1 MSQIKKIPFFFVIG
15 RARSGTTLLRT
26 MFDAHPNV
34 IIPLESPLIMH
45 LNRKYGNIKSWNKSN
60 LLLFYQDVLKI
71 KDFNKWDI
79 DREIL
84 KKKIL
89 SQSEETNFRELIS
102 LIYLQ
107 SKSLFL
113 KEDIKLI
120 GDKNPVYSISIKSI
134 FRLYPDARYIHLQR
148 DYRAHILSMI
158 NAGLY
163 AKDIVALAYRWKYSA
178 KLLAKLKLKY
188 PDNFYSVK
196 YEDLVCN
203 PEKYMKQLCAFLD
216 IDYHSDMINYH
227 VKLNSFYKEFEDK
240 IEDHH
245 KRVFKPIDG
254 SRINS
259 WKTELTSQQIE
270 IADFVVG
277 EWADKEGYDKLYANP
292 GLSVRLKVI
301 PAILYQRLFYIYK
314 YFYTKLPQFLRISL
328 DK

>member
-178 KLLAKLKLKY
+178 KLSMYTWKTSRLLSFWIQNTY
-188 PDNFYSVK
+188 PDFS
-196 YEDLVCN
+196 
-203 PEKYMKQLCAFLD
+203 
-216 IDYHSDMINYH
+216 
-227 VKLNSFYKEFEDK
+227 
-240 IEDHH
+240 
-245 KRVFKPIDG
+245 
-254 SRINS
+254 
-259 WKTELTSQQIE
+259 
-270 IADFVVG
+270 
-277 EWADKEGYDKLYANP
+277 
-292 GLSVRLKVI
+292 
-301 PAILYQRLFYIYK
+301 
-314 YFYTKLPQFLRISL
+314 
-328 DK
+328 